1 MSLIDRVCVCV
12 CQVVIE
18 AEPATVAVA
27 HIMLDQNIP
36 AGLWLNL
43 VTLKDCDLAT
53 DYTSAQ
59 WVHARNLPAAVET
72 CAFPAWA
79 GSFVFSKGT
88 DIVADFL
95 DSSRLII
102 SPWSTAMSKASL
114 VQEEEEEEEPKM
126 KKKKT
131 TKQQSAR
138 RRGKK
143 TGNPKNKPAKKRNR
157 ELVNSEDTKDQDTKM
172 AALLAQSQAQEAKIT
187 AELEVF
193 RRQAERDALKKG
205 WQAERKPDDDN
216 LAIELTELRRNAM
229 AAEIRKEVKSEFKA
243 KKAKLQQKVEN
254 VEDSSSIAQE
264 KLLASHTDRIKDLLA
279 TNTASNQRREDYEA
293 NRQQLQGPDGHW
305 QQQQGPG
312 SNWQRQQ
319 LQCPS
324 GQWQQQQGPS
334 GQGQQLEGPAN
345 FGSSSKVQVSGSSS
359 KGQVVIGSGSNSKG
373 QAVSGSR
380 SKGQT
385 KIGSNSKGQTARGT
399 SSKGQAM
406 ASGSKGETSSSDSSR
421 NCKGQA
427 GGSSK
432 GQPSGSSSRMSMV
445 TTTMVHHTQVG

>member
-114 VQEEEEEEEPKM
+114 VQEEEEPKM

-334 GQGQQLEGPAN
+334 GQGQQLQGSGQYWQQQQGPGQRQQQQRPGGHWQRQQQQ
-345 FGSSSKVQVSGSSS
+345 GSSGQWQPQQGSDQDWQQQQGSD
-359 KGQVVIGSGSNSKG
+359 GQGHQQQGPGHG
-373 QAVSGSR
+373 QWQQGRDQQQRQQSQLQGPGGWQQQGPTQWQQQQNEYGYDNNGAPH
-380 SKGQT
+380 
-385 KIGSNSKGQTARGT
+385 
-399 SSKGQAM
+399 
-406 ASGSKGETSSSDSSR
+406 ASGLD
-421 NCKGQA
+421 
-427 GGSSK
+427 
-432 GQPSGSSSRMSMV
+432 
-445 TTTMVHHTQVG
+445 